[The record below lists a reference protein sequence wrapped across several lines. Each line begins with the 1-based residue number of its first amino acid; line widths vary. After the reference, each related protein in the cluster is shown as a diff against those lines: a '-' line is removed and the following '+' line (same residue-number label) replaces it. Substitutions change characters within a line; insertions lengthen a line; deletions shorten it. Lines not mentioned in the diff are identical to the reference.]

1 MAVTEFTPKA
11 RFSFFDNKELFRL
24 NEVNYQHKRSYMNL
38 QKYTIVNFESQ
49 VHHYHSHER

>member
-38 QKYTIVNFESQ
+38 KKYTIVNFESQ
-49 VHHYHSHER
+49 VHYYHSHER